1 MESFGLVGED
11 PRALISEGHLDSL
24 GLCIFLAF
32 VKAFDKGCPLIV
44 LDDVVTTIDADHRD
58 RIAELL
64 LTEFKDYQLVI
75 TTHDGIWYEQILNA
89 QRAQNVQSYF
99 RNMKITRWDVNLGP
113 IMSSYKPEWE
123 KILERLENNDKNAAG
138 NEARIY
144 LEWLLKRICEELK
157 VPVPFNPSGKYT
169 VRELFDPAEK
179 RVKEKLKE
187 GGSEKRSFK

>member
-144 LEWLLKRICEELK
+144 L
-157 VPVPFNPSGKYT
+157 NGY
-169 VRELFDPAEK
+169 
-179 RVKEKLKE
+179 
-187 GGSEKRSFK
+187 